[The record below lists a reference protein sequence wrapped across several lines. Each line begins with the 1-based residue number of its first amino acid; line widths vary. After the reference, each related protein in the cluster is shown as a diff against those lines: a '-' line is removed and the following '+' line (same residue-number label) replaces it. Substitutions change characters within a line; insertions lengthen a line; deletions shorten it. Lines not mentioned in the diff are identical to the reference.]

1 MRVLEQMGWDP
12 RRVRML
18 PSFGPPRRGTPGH
31 SASCTSATARP
42 CTRYCLTRS
51 DSSHEAEDL
60 VSEVF
65 LKSMES
71 LARYRDQGL
80 PFIALL
86 YRVARNA
93 AIDRS
98 RRDRGSSTN

>member
-1 MRVLEQMGWDP
+1 
-12 RRVRML
+12 
-18 PSFGPPRRGTPGH
+18 
-31 SASCTSATARP
+31 
-42 CTRYCLTRS
+42 
-51 DSSHEAEDL
+51 